1 MKNVGFIIPILI
13 MTVISACSN
22 DESNLGE
29 RINKS
34 MMKNQKVKRK
44 GDFVFDKK
52 TINNDLNPSK
62 LTDKG
67 IELKNTIKQI
77 KAKNIKPKVEQFINK
92 EKSNKLI
99 TDKTILVNDP
109 AEIPMKW
116 SYVYSN
122 DQKWMSLY
130 EETSDAFL
138 TGWYNEFKTNL
149 GTKISREEL
158 LFAYRRRMEKI
169 FFETPSFIEFCLTE
183 LSSSE
188 KFKRFID
195 SHETN
200 VY

>member
-1 MKNVGFIIPILI
+1 MKNLEFIIPILI
-13 MTVISACSN
+13 IAVISACSN

-29 RINKS
+29 RINKTKI
-34 MMKNQKVKRK
+34 KNQKVKLK
-44 GDFVFDKK
+44 GDFVSNKK
-52 TINNDLNPSK
+52 TINSDLNQSK

-67 IELKNTIKQI
+67 IELKNTTKQI
-77 KAKNIKPKVEQFINK
+77 KAKNIKPKVEKLINL

-99 TDKTILVNDP
+99 TDKPILVNDP
-109 AEIPMKW
+109 VEIPMKW
-116 SYVYSN
+116 SNVYSN
-122 DQKWMSLY
+122 DQKWMRLY

-138 TGWYNEFKTNL
+138 SGWYNEFKTNP
-149 GTKISREEL
+149 GTQISREEL

-195 SHETN
+195 SHEAN